1 MVQQGIV
8 PLRILGLISH
18 LGMIPDQW

>member
-8 PLRILGLISH
+8 PLRVLGLISH
-18 LGMIPDQW
+18 LGM